1 MGRARP
7 QQLGDLVAAAQ
18 VLARAGGDVRIVGPD
33 ETERDR
39 IDLPPTAL
47 VFSAGHDVL
56 VIEVMIEALDR
67 AWWRAFREQ
76 LEKTFRQTKVIVR
89 VQTIELL

>member
-1 MGRARP
+1 
-7 QQLGDLVAAAQ
+7 
-18 VLARAGGDVRIVGPD
+18 
-33 ETERDR
+33 
-39 IDLPPTAL
+39 
-47 VFSAGHDVL
+47 VL